1 MNSLKFTK
9 EHIKWTLEGRRL
21 SSLFVR
27 LSEESVGYDWD
38 KSKNKYVPNGNVYGA
53 KMFSLYC
60 NWKETVWGK
69 NANGEPVARE
79 EWRTNHLLN
88 LSTDFEK
95 ANEKAKKLCKELKV
109 SKVLFL
115 TDEPVYQNPYKF
127 RTPEELKAEK
137 LWESIKD
144 EIFKLRS
151 LKSRVQ
157 KHSFKIAKLRERRLS
172 PSNFV
177 GEVGDKTV
185 FDLTLKFKADF
196 QNYFYGR
203 PVTSWLNNLVDAQG
217 NVFVYWGKCLG
228 NKGDNIK
235 MKATIK
241 EHKVYKGI
249 KQTVVNRPK
258 ILEGVN

>member
-9 EHIKWTLEGRRL
+9 EHIKWTLEERRL

-27 LSEESVGYDWD
+27 LSEESLGYDWD

-69 NANGEPVARE
+69 NANGDPVARE

-115 TDEPVYQNPYKF
+115 TDKPVYQNPYKF

-137 LWESIKD
+137 LWESIKN

>member
-9 EHIKWTLEGRRL
+9 EHIKWTRERKKL

-27 LSEESVGYDWD
+27 LSEESLGYDWD

-69 NANGEPVARE
+69 NSNGDPVARE

-95 ANEKAKKLCKELKV
+95 ANQKAKKLCKELKV

-177 GEVGDKTV
+177 GEVGDKSV
-185 FDLTLKFKADF
+185 FELTLKFKADF

>member
-1 MNSLKFTK
+1 MNCRKSAI
-9 EHIKWTLEGRRL
+9 EHITTTAKERRL

-27 LSEESVGYDWD
+27 LSEETDGYKWD
-38 KSKNKYVPNGNVYGA
+38 DVKKDYVPNGKKYGA

-60 NWKETVWGK
+60 NWKEVVWGK
-69 NANGEPVARE
+69 DANYNPVARY
-79 EWRTNHLLN
+79 EWRTHHLLN

-95 ANEKAKKLCKELKV
+95 ANIKAKKLGKELKV

-115 TDEPVYQNPYKF
+115 TEKPIYQNPYKF
-127 RTPEELKAEK
+127 RTPEELQAEK

-144 EIFKLRS
+144 EIFKIRS
-151 LKSRVQ
+151 LKDRVQ
-157 KHSFKIAKLRERRLS
+157 RHSYKISKLRERRLS

-177 GEVGDKTV
+177 GEVSDRNV
-185 FDLTLKFKADF
+185 FDLTLKFKLDF
-196 QNYFYGR
+196 QNYFNGR
-203 PVTSWLNNLVDAQG
+203 PVTSWLNSLVDGQG

-235 MKATIK
+235 VKATIK

-249 KQTVVNRPK
+249 KQTIVNRPT
-258 ILEGVN
+258 ILEETN

>member
-9 EHIKWTLEGRRL
+9 EHIKWTRERKKL

-27 LSEESVGYDWD
+27 LSEESLGYDWD

-69 NANGEPVARE
+69 NANGDPVARE

-157 KHSFKIAKLRERRLS
+157 KHSFKIAKIRERRLS

-177 GEVGDKTV
+177 GEVGDKSV
-185 FDLTLKFKADF
+185 FELTLKFKADF

>member
-9 EHIKWTLEGRRL
+9 EHIKWTRERKRL

-27 LSEESVGYDWD
+27 LSEESLGYDWD

-69 NANGEPVARE
+69 NANGDPVARE

-88 LSTDFEK
+88 LSTDFKK

-157 KHSFKIAKLRERRLS
+157 KHSAKIAKLREIRLS

-185 FDLTLKFKADF
+185 FELTLKFKADF

>member
-9 EHIKWTLEGRRL
+9 EHIKWTRERKKL

-27 LSEESVGYDWD
+27 LSEESLGYDWD

-69 NANGEPVARE
+69 NANGDPVARE

-157 KHSFKIAKLRERRLS
+157 KHSFKIAKIRERRLS

-196 QNYFYGR
+196 QNYF
-203 PVTSWLNNLVDAQG
+203 
-217 NVFVYWGKCLG
+217 
-228 NKGDNIK
+228 
-235 MKATIK
+235 
-241 EHKVYKGI
+241 
-249 KQTVVNRPK
+249 
-258 ILEGVN
+258 

>member
-1 MNSLKFTK
+1 MNCRKSAQ
-9 EHIKWTLEGRRL
+9 EHIKWTREERRL

-27 LSEESVGYDWD
+27 LSEESIGYDLV
-38 KSKNKYVPNGNVYGA
+38 NGKYVPNDERYGA

-69 NANGEPVARE
+69 NANGDPVARE

-88 LSTDFEK
+88 LSTDFQK

-115 TDEPVYQNPYKF
+115 TEKPVYQNPYKF
-127 RTPEELKAEK
+127 RTPEEIAQTKIWKKIEMEIHSIRNLKY
-137 LWESIKD
+137 LVESR
-144 EIFKLRS
+144 LY
-151 LKSRVQ
+151 
-157 KHSFKIAKLRERRLS
+157 KIAQLREKRLY
-172 PSNFV
+172 PSNFF
-177 GEVGDKTV
+177 GEVGQRTD
-185 FDLTLKFKADF
+185 FDVSLKFRLRF
-196 QNYFYGR
+196 ENYYGI
-203 PVTSWLNNLVDAQG
+203 SWLNNLVDAQG

-249 KQTVVNRPK
+249 KQTVVNRPT
-258 ILEGVN
+258 ILEETN

>member
-9 EHIKWTLEGRRL
+9 EHIKWTRERKKL

-27 LSEESVGYDWD
+27 LSEESLGYDWD

-69 NANGEPVARE
+69 NANGDPVARE

-157 KHSFKIAKLRERRLS
+157 KHSFKIAKIRERRLS

-177 GEVGDKTV
+177 GEVGDKTI

>member
-9 EHIKWTLEGRRL
+9 EHIKWTRERKKL

-27 LSEESVGYDWD
+27 LSEESLGYDWD

-69 NANGEPVARE
+69 NSNGDPVARE

-137 LWESIKD
+137 LWERIKD

>member
-9 EHIKWTLEGRRL
+9 EHIQWTRERKKL

-27 LSEESVGYDWD
+27 LSEESLGYDWD

-69 NANGEPVARE
+69 NANGDPVARE

-88 LSTDFEK
+88 LSTDFQK
-95 ANEKAKKLCKELKV
+95 ANQKAKKLCKELKV

-172 PSNFV
+172 PSKFV

-258 ILEGVN
+258 ILEGAN

>member
-9 EHIKWTLEGRRL
+9 EHITSTAKERRL
-21 SSLFVR
+21 STLFVR
-27 LSEESVGYDWD
+27 LSEEKQGYNWD
-38 KSKNKYVPNGNVYGA
+38 NAQKDYVLNGEVYGA

-69 NANGEPVARE
+69 NANGDPVARE

-88 LSTDFEK
+88 LSTDFQK

-127 RTPEELKAEK
+127 RTPEELQAEK
-137 LWESIKD
+137 LWASIKD
-144 EIFKLRS
+144 EVFKIRS
-151 LKSRVQ
+151 LKDRVQ
-157 KHSFKIAKLRERRLS
+157 KHSYKIARLRERRLS

-177 GEVGDKTV
+177 GEVNDRDV
-185 FDLTLKFKADF
+185 FDLTLKFKLDF
-196 QNYFYGR
+196 QNYFNGR
-203 PVTSWLNNLVDAQG
+203 PVTSWLNSLVDGQG

-228 NKGDNIK
+228 NKGDSIK
-235 MKATIK
+235 VKATIK

-249 KQTVVNRPK
+249 KQTVVNRPT
-258 ILEGVN
+258 ILEETN

>member
-9 EHIKWTLEGRRL
+9 EHIKWTRDERRL

-27 LSEESVGYDWD
+27 LSEESIGYDLV
-38 KSKNKYVPNGNVYGA
+38 NGKYVPNDERYGA

-69 NANGEPVARE
+69 NANGDPVARE

-115 TDEPVYQNPYKF
+115 TEKPVYQNPYKF
-127 RTPEELKAEK
+127 RTPEEIAQTKIWKKIEMEIYSIRNLKY
-137 LWESIKD
+137 LVESR
-144 EIFKLRS
+144 LY
-151 LKSRVQ
+151 
-157 KHSFKIAKLRERRLS
+157 KIAQLRQKRLY
-172 PSNFV
+172 PSNFF
-177 GEVGDKTV
+177 GEVGQRTD
-185 FDLTLKFKADF
+185 FDVSLKFRLRFEND
-196 QNYFYGR
+196 YGI
-203 PVTSWLNNLVDAQG
+203 SWLNNLVDAQG

>member
-9 EHIKWTLEGRRL
+9 EHIKWTLEERRL

-69 NANGEPVARE
+69 NANGDPVARE

-115 TDEPVYQNPYKF
+115 TDKPVYQNPYKF

>member
-9 EHIKWTLEGRRL
+9 EHIKWTLEERRL
-21 SSLFVR
+21 SSLFVQ
-27 LSEESVGYDWD
+27 LSKESLGYDWD
-38 KSKNKYVPNGNVYGA
+38 KSKNKYVPNGEVYGA
-53 KMFSLYC
+53 KIFSLYC

-69 NANGEPVARE
+69 NANGDPVARE

-115 TDEPVYQNPYKF
+115 TDKPVYQNPYKF

-137 LWESIKD
+137 LWESIKN

-177 GEVGDKTV
+177 GEIGQRND
-185 FDLTLKFKADF
+185 FDVSVKFRLRF
-196 QNYFYGR
+196 ENYYGI
-203 PVTSWLNNLVDAQG
+203 SWLNNLVDAQG
-217 NVFVYWGKCLG
+217 NVFIYWGKCLG
-228 NKGDNIK
+228 DKGDNIK
-235 MKATIK
+235 FKATIK
-241 EHKVYKGI
+241 EHKVYNGV

>member
-9 EHIKWTLEGRRL
+9 EHIQWTRERKKL

-27 LSEESVGYDWD
+27 LSEESFGYDWD

-69 NANGEPVARE
+69 NANGDPVARE

-137 LWESIKD
+137 HWESIKD

>member
-9 EHIKWTLEGRRL
+9 EHIKWTRERKKL

-27 LSEESVGYDWD
+27 LSEESLGYDWD

-69 NANGEPVARE
+69 NANGDPVARE

>member
-69 NANGEPVARE
+69 NANGDPVARE

>member
-9 EHIKWTLEGRRL
+9 EHIKWTRERKKL

-27 LSEESVGYDWD
+27 LSEESLGYDWD

-69 NANGEPVARE
+69 NSNGDPVARE

-95 ANEKAKKLCKELKV
+95 ANQKAKKLCKELKV

-177 GEVGDKTV
+177 GEVGDKSV
-185 FDLTLKFKADF
+185 FELTLKFKADF

-258 ILEGVN
+258 ILEGV

>member
-9 EHIKWTLEGRRL
+9 EHIKWTLEERRL

-27 LSEESVGYDWD
+27 LSEESIGYDLV
-38 KSKNKYVPNGNVYGA
+38 NGKYVPNDERYGA

-69 NANGEPVARE
+69 NANGDPVARE

-115 TDEPVYQNPYKF
+115 TDKPVYQNPYKF

-137 LWESIKD
+137 LWESIKN

>member
-9 EHIKWTLEGRRL
+9 EHIKWTLEERRL

-27 LSEESVGYDWD
+27 LSEESIGYDWD

-69 NANGEPVARE
+69 NANGDPVARE

-88 LSTDFEK
+88 LSTDFKK
-95 ANEKAKKLCKELKV
+95 ANEKAKKLSKELKV

-137 LWESIKD
+137 HWESIKD

>member
-1 MNSLKFTK
+1 MNRLKFTK
-9 EHIKWTLEGRRL
+9 EHIQWTSERKKL

-27 LSEESVGYDWD
+27 LSEESLGYDWD
-38 KSKNKYVPNGNVYGA
+38 KSKNKYVFNGNVYGA

-69 NANGEPVARE
+69 NANGDPVARE

-88 LSTDFEK
+88 LSTDFQK

-127 RTPEELKAEK
+127 RTPEELQAEK
-137 LWESIKD
+137 LWASIKD
-144 EIFKLRS
+144 EVFKIRS
-151 LKSRVQ
+151 LKDRVQ
-157 KHSFKIAKLRERRLS
+157 KHSYKIARLRERRLS

-177 GEVGDKTV
+177 GEVNDRDV
-185 FDLTLKFKADF
+185 FDLTLKFKLDF
-196 QNYFYGR
+196 QNYFNGR
-203 PVTSWLNNLVDAQG
+203 PVTSWLNSLVDGQG

-228 NKGDNIK
+228 NKGDSIK
-235 MKATIK
+235 VKATIK

-249 KQTVVNRPK
+249 KQTVVNRPT
-258 ILEGVN
+258 ILEETN